1 MSKQDKLS
9 QFDPGQVL
17 KDVHD
22 FEGGF
27 LRTSDVRSVV
37 PSYYSHF
44 SATYNSSNQPTNVI
58 YYRGTKQQYTTVI
71 TEDDVSSSLNNKYFY
86 IFSNPDNRKYHIWFN
101 VNNAGTDPSPSN
113 STPIEINI
121 AENDSNFTVAIA
133 IRLVINSLFKDV
145 FYASNQGAV
154 VELKTIK
161 EGVVNPSMDVNTG
174 FDLVSTPGEQ
184 VIVSSIVI
192 DYVGNSPVYNGQE
205 LKGYSY
211 DIYSGKFI
219 QKTDINLD
227 NLTVNVDLDGFS
239 TSTSDSIQLVGSIN
253 GLPTGE
259 KYGYVNNIRQ
269 QILASHDRE
278 STITY
283 ADFGT
288 KNQRVIEIRYTSAT
302 FPSFQAVK
310 TLSYT
315 LVGNRYKRTNITWT
329 IE

>member
-121 AENDSNFTVAIA
+121 AENDSRFTIAIA

-184 VIVSSIVI
+184 VVVSSITI
-192 DYVGNSPVYNGQE
+192 DYIGNNPVYNGQE

-211 DIYSGKFI
+211 DIYSGKFVPASS
-219 QKTDINLD
+219 N
-227 NLTVNVDLDGFS
+227 G
-239 TSTSDSIQLVGSIN
+239 IN
-253 GLPTGE
+253 GDTGLLEGVQYDDIQATYPT
-259 KYGYVNNIRQ
+259 
-269 QILASHDRE
+269 S
-278 STITY
+278 STEVYSYYLDTVLQAAIEVSYT
-283 ADFGT
+283 DST
-288 KNQRVIEIRYTSAT
+288 KNTFIRA
-302 FPSFQAVK
+302 
-310 TLSYT
+310 
-315 LVGNRYKRTNITWT
+315 RRI
-329 IE
+329 

>member
-121 AENDSNFTVAIA
+121 AENDSRFTIAIA

-161 EGVVNPSMDVNTG
+161 EGVANPSMDVNTS

-184 VIVSSIVI
+184 VVVSSITI
-192 DYVGNSPVYNGQE
+192 DYIGNNPVYNGQE
-205 LKGYSY
+205 LSGYAFDVFNGSFNLVNAPEKKETIKVDEVNSNLTY
-211 DIYSGKFI
+211 IGFA
-219 QKTDINLD
+219 LD
-227 NLTVNVDLDGFS
+227 NVS
-239 TSTSDSIQLVGSIN
+239 TSSPVWKILRVVKVGTVTSLEYAGGESSYSNIWENRGALVY
-253 GLPTGE
+253 E
-259 KYGYVNNIRQ
+259 
-269 QILASHDRE
+269 
-278 STITY
+278 
-283 ADFGT
+283 
-288 KNQRVIEIRYTSAT
+288 
-302 FPSFQAVK
+302 
-310 TLSYT
+310 
-315 LVGNRYKRTNITWT
+315 
-329 IE
+329 